1 MLYFRSKINYYS
13 ATFFG
18 FHRTGSLFNVSQTAF
33 FWTDYNQSRGI
44 SLIRVFRGRESIMI
58 IGLSH
63 IGLTVGDMEETL
75 RFYGDIFGCEVLSDA
90 ERKGEILDQI
100 TGIPGFHS
108 RTVYLA
114 FYPPCHIEAFAFFH
128 PPTLPR
134 ENPSKPQVGISYLVL
149 QGSGTGSPGAERKEN
164 WMSPL
169 PEAPSGAFQTVLD
182 PNGQTTRVITDE
194 KETLRSDALQSRLL
208 YPVLLV
214 ESIEDSLKYYRD
226 VLGFKVENEDRE
238 TYSQGPSKKEMRWVI
253 LKGISGGECL
263 KLISLPSDSVLKAGP
278 WKMQKIGFTHVAFA
292 VQGMSDY
299 YQEMVHR
306 KVNFKSAPT
315 SVMVGP
321 HQGGKAVYLTTP
333 EGVTLEFIDSPLT
346 KNEIMGC

>member
-1 MLYFRSKINYYS
+1 
-13 ATFFG
+13 
-18 FHRTGSLFNVSQTAF
+18 
-33 FWTDYNQSRGI
+33 
-44 SLIRVFRGRESIMI
+44 MI
-58 IGLSH
+58 VGLSH

-75 RFYGDIFGCEVLSDA
+75 RFYRDVFGCEVLSDA
-90 ERKGEILDQI
+90 ERKGEIIDQI

-108 RTVYLA
+108 RTVYMA

-149 QGSGTGSPGAERKEN
+149 QGSGTNFPGAERKKN

-182 PNGQTTRVITDE
+182 PNGQTIRVIAPK
-194 KETLRSDALQSRLL
+194 KETPRSDTPQSRLL

-226 VLGFKVENEDRE
+226 ILGLKVESEDRE
-238 TYSQGPSKKEMRWVI
+238 TYSRGPSRKEIRWVI
-253 LKGISGGECL
+253 LEGISGGKCL
-263 KLISLPSDSVLKAGP
+263 KLISLPSDSVLQAGL
-278 WKMQKIGFTHVAFA
+278 WKMQRIGFTHTAFA
-292 VQGMSDY
+292 VQGMDDY

-306 KVNFKSAPT
+306 KVNFKSSPT

-321 HQGGKAVYLTTP
+321 HRGGKAVYLTTP

-346 KNEIMGC
+346 KEGNMNC